1 MTPKFSTLRGFL
13 RLFNFIFSERPDS
26 PVNATSFNIGPR
38 WIALRWTP
46 TFDGNREVVNFL
58 VYISNVNTTSEFTQM
73 ENLTASSLMTRGR
86 SFMFNISRE
95 GVILPFTQY
104 TFMVVSCN
112 VIGCS
117 DQSMP
122 SEVVQTDQDSEYNN
136 VK

>member
-1 MTPKFSTLRGFL
+1 MINFL
-13 RLFNFIFSERPDS
+13 LSERPD
-26 PVNATSFNIGPR
+26 PPINATSFEYGPR

-46 TFDGNREVVNFL
+46 TFDGNREVMNFL
-58 VYISNVNTTSEFTQM
+58 VYIRNVNTTSEFMQV
-73 ENLTASSLMTRGR
+73 ENLTASDLMTTGQ

-117 DQSMP
+117 NQSMP
-122 SEVVQTDQDSEYNN
+122 SEIVQINEDSKYL
-136 VK
+136 VYSIMLWKS